1 MKFTLAF
8 LLLMLPF
15 AAQAQAPA
23 KPAAA
28 PEAAKPEAMK
38 PEAMKPQDKL
48 ADPKLEK
55 AEEEL
60 RLSEEAIAKAKAE
73 DEALLRKKAAEDAAA
88 ERERQREAR
97 IALCVIKAVMTDEEI
112 DFCKVAYRD

>member
-28 PEAAKPEAMK
+28 PPEAAKPAAAK
-38 PEAMKPQDKL
+38 PEEKL

-73 DEALLRKKAAEDAAA
+73 DEALLRKKEAEDAAA
-88 ERERQREAR
+88 ERQRQREAR

-112 DFCKVAYRD
+112 DLCKVAYRE